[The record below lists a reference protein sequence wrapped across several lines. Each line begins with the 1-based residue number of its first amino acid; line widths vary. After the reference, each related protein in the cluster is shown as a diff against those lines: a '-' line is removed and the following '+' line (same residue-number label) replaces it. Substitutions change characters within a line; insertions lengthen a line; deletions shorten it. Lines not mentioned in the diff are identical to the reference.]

1 MLPHPVSSNISKV
14 RDVMRKLSSI
24 ALVGVAIVLAAASPS
39 YAVAGHGGHGF
50 SGHSAGGHIEGH
62 HGSEGHHGFD
72 GRHDFHRRGHGGV
85 FIGAPFYFAPYDYP
99 PAYTYSPPSS
109 TYWYYCPSYGAYYP
123 YVSSCPEAW
132 VPIPAS

>member
-1 MLPHPVSSNISKV
+1 MLPHPVSSNSLKV

-62 HGSEGHHGFD
+62 HGSEVHHGFD
-72 GRHDFHRRGHGGV
+72 GRHDFHRRGHGGG
-85 FIGAPFYFAPYDYP
+85 FLRRALYFPPYRLPTPPHAPP
-99 PAYTYSPPSS
+99 P
-109 TYWYYCPSYGAYYP
+109 
-123 YVSSCPEAW
+123 
-132 VPIPAS
+132 

>member
-1 MLPHPVSSNISKV
+1 MLPHPVSSNILKV

-62 HGSEGHHGFD
+62 HGFEGDQGFG
-72 GRHDFHRRGHGGV
+72 GRHDFHRRGHGRV
-85 FIGAPFYFAPYDYP
+85 FIRAPCSFSPYGSAP
-99 PAYTYSPPSS
+99 TS
-109 TYWYYCPSYGAYYP
+109 T
-123 YVSSCPEAW
+123 
-132 VPIPAS
+132 

>member
-1 MLPHPVSSNISKV
+1 MLPHPVSSNILKV

-62 HGSEGHHGFD
+62 PGFEGPHGVA
-72 GRHDFHRRGHGGV
+72 GRPDFHPRGHSGGISLRAV
-85 FIGAPFYFAPYDYP
+85 SFCPIDHPSPHP
-99 PAYTYSPPSS
+99 P
-109 TYWYYCPSYGAYYP
+109 
-123 YVSSCPEAW
+123 
-132 VPIPAS
+132 

>member
-1 MLPHPVSSNISKV
+1 MLPHPVSSNILKV

-62 HGSEGHHGFD
+62 HGFEGHHGSD
-72 GRHDFHRRGHGGV
+72 GRHDFHRRGHGGG
-85 FIGAPFYFAPYDYP
+85 FIGAAVLLAPERLPPPHPAFP
-99 PAYTYSPPSS
+99 PASD
-109 TYWYYCPSYGAYYP
+109 
-123 YVSSCPEAW
+123 
-132 VPIPAS
+132 